1 MILDGWGISKN
12 PDLSAIDKA
21 KTPYIDYLLT
31 NYPNS
36 TLTTHGKNVGLPEDQ
51 MGNSEVGHMNL
62 GAGRIVFQELEKI
75 NMAFENNEFHN
86 QINFKKFLNDFKKSQ
101 KKLHFIG
108 LVSDGGVHSHID
120 HLENLISICKDQNV
134 KKLNIHAFTD
144 GRDVDPYSGI
154 EFIKRIN
161 KKIKSTN
168 YKISSVIGRYFS
180 MDRDNR
186 WERISRAYDLLTKGI
201 GFRTS
206 NIEKAII
213 DSYKKDISDEFIEPI
228 FYSDNKKI
236 DDGVIEPGD
245 FVMFFNFR
253 TDRGRQLTKALSQCD
268 FDEFGMK
275 KLNLNF
281 LTMTKYDDSFTGIN
295 SVYESPNIKD
305 TLGEIL
311 QKNNKKQLRI
321 AETEKYP
328 HVTFFFNGGKE
339 KPYENERRIL
349 CPSPKVAT
357 YDKKPEMSAFEIR
370 DCTIAEL
377 KTNFNDFICINFAN
391 PDMVGHTGN
400 MKAAIKACETVDKCC
415 SDIIKVAIENNYS
428 VVVISDHGNCDV
440 MKNDDGTPNTAHT
453 KNLVPIIIIDKEVK
467 SVKKGILSDVAPTIL
482 DLMSINKPKLMTQKS
497 LIK

>member
-1 MILDGWGISKN
+1 MNISKSYSNDFRWLGISKN

-36 TLTTHGKNVGLPEDQ
+36 TLTTHGKNVGLPENQ

-75 NMAFENNEFHN
+75 NMAFENNEFYN

-108 LVSDGGVHSHID
+108 LISDGGVHSHID

-154 EFIKRIN
+154 KFIKRIN

-206 NIEKAII
+206 NIGAII
-213 DSYKKDISDEFIEPI
+213 DSYKMIFDEFIEPI
-228 FYSDNKKI
+228 FTAIIKLMMVS
-236 DDGVIEPGD
+236 
-245 FVMFFNFR
+245 
-253 TDRGRQLTKALSQCD
+253 LSQ
-268 FDEFGMK
+268 
-275 KLNLNF
+275 
-281 LTMTKYDDSFTGIN
+281 
-295 SVYESPNIKD
+295 
-305 TLGEIL
+305 EIC
-311 QKNNKKQLRI
+311 N
-321 AETEKYP
+321 
-328 HVTFFFNGGKE
+328 VF
-339 KPYENERRIL
+339 
-349 CPSPKVAT
+349 
-357 YDKKPEMSAFEIR
+357 
-370 DCTIAEL
+370 
-377 KTNFNDFICINFAN
+377 
-391 PDMVGHTGN
+391 
-400 MKAAIKACETVDKCC
+400 
-415 SDIIKVAIENNYS
+415 
-428 VVVISDHGNCDV
+428 
-440 MKNDDGTPNTAHT
+440 
-453 KNLVPIIIIDKEVK
+453 
-467 SVKKGILSDVAPTIL
+467 
-482 DLMSINKPKLMTQKS
+482 
-497 LIK
+497 